1 MINANSIFKNKSVKK
16 DENFSS
22 LPEEIKKEIFRFL
35 NNKEL
40 MTKVRMLSQD
50 YKTFIESSIFNHN
63 KNMLEGFKK
72 LELESLL
79 FLERK
84 LSPKRKMFPSIKL
97 KLKKCLAI

>member
-1 MINANSIFKNKSVKK
+1 MGTFQTYNFHQQAFS
-16 DENFSS
+16 DE
-22 LPEEIKKEIFRFL
+22 KAFL